1 MIQQVNLFTP
11 AFQRQKVNW
20 SAASL
25 IKLTL
30 LAIAL
35 MVATHGYTHYRQQLL
50 VAELE
55 QLESQNSQTST
66 QLSSI
71 LVKAKQANKAPLL
84 QSQLQTLK
92 KERNHSIQML
102 QLLRAKSYEDI
113 PNMSAFFVGLARQ
126 TVSGIW
132 FEKIAINNGGADLE
146 LSGHTYS
153 ADLLPHLINQLRIEQ
168 AFSGTEFHSLLIQ
181 RQVDKADQSILDFTL
196 RTTLA
201 AAEISDE

>member
-1 MIQQVNLFTP
+1 MIQQINLFTP
-11 AFQRQKVNW
+11 AFKRQEVNW

-30 LAIAL
+30 IAIAL
-35 MVATHGYTHYRQQLL
+35 MAVAYGYAYYQQQLL
-50 VAELE
+50 LVELK
-55 QLESQNSQTST
+55 QLESQNSQTT
-66 QLSSI
+66 AQLSSV
-71 LVKAKQANKAPLL
+71 LAKAKQSNKAPIL
-84 QSQLQTLK
+84 QSQLQALK
-92 KERNHSIQML
+92 EERNHSIQML
-102 QLLRAKSYEDI
+102 KLLRAKSYEDS

-126 TVSGIW
+126 TMPGIW

-153 ADLLPHLINQLRIEQ
+153 ADLLPQLIDQLRIEQ
-168 AFSGTEFHSLLIQ
+168 AFFGTEFHSLLIQ

>member
-1 MIQQVNLFTP
+1 MIQQINLFTP

-25 IKLTL
+25 LKLTL
-30 LAIAL
+30 LAIVL
-35 MVATHGYTHYRQQLL
+35 MTATHGYTYYRQQLL
-50 VAELE
+50 VVELE
-55 QLESQNSQTST
+55 QLESQNSQTT
-66 QLSSI
+66 AQLSSV
-71 LVKAKQANKAPLL
+71 LVKAKQSNKAPLL
-84 QSQLQTLK
+84 QSQIQALK

-102 QLLRAKSYEDI
+102 KLLRAKSYEDS

-126 TVSGIW
+126 TVPGVW
-132 FEKIAINNGGADLE
+132 FKKIAINNGGADLE

-153 ADLLPHLINQLRIEQ
+153 ADLLPQLIDKLRIEQ